1 MRSTKPKL
9 LHGILEDWAADRPDD
24 VAVRDRNGTLT
35 RRELDRRSLRL
46 AAVLR
51 NRGVAVETPVGVCVT
66 RSANLVVAFFGV
78 LRAGGAYV
86 PLDPA
91 NPVDRLDWMIK
102 DAGLALVVT
111 DSASRNLLPRP
122 VANLLVDQDLGGSG
136 PALGQIL
143 GQPDDSLAYIIYTSG
158 STGRPK
164 GVMVSHR
171 NALGLVSA
179 QRESGLVP
187 AGSNILGF
195 APIGFD
201 ASIWEILL
209 AVGHGAPL
217 HYVDGLDDLPTVENC
232 VATLVPSVLELLDP
246 SSMNFSHVVSVG
258 ERLDA
263 SLAERWS
270 KTVALSNAYGPA
282 EATVWATL
290 SERLADFGEEPD
302 IGRARSGCR
311 VYLVDGSG
319 QLVAPG
325 EVGELCI
332 GGNGV
337 SRGYLDQPGL
347 TASRF
352 QPDPWGPAGSRLYRT
367 GDLARQRPDGTYE
380 FRGRIDDQVKIGGR
394 RVELGEVE
402 SALRS
407 LQGVE
412 DARVVLGKT
421 QEGGRR
427 LAAALKVGN
436 LVGTD
441 EQITKSLRSQLPE
454 HMIPTSIFRVE
465 SFPLTVNGKLDSTKL
480 LEQMPVPDMEG
491 TLGHPAKSLVAA
503 LWASTLGVPHVGP
516 EDNFFSL
523 GGHSLSAS
531 RLIARLRSTLRVQI
545 PVRSLFQSPV
555 LHVFLTEV
563 VEPAVQESRGPED
576 DRNYWR
582 GLLGDL
588 RDASGIPMVW
598 RAPNSSFADLT
609 RSEFS
614 VPLGLVE
621 AARTLACRE
630 LVTPFMVYVAAFGV
644 ALSCQMKI
652 PETVVG
658 VSNRVR
664 QSGEGATSTLLV
676 RVASPDAS
684 VAGAVAL
691 VRSGIVE
698 AYRYRDFPTEIP
710 TDSAGNHS
718 GQLVPGFLISMNK
731 AGLGHG
737 PARCAFHLE
746 LTERIDGISGAI
758 RIAPQFGGKFEKLR
772 EFQDVYLSVLRGL
785 REQRP

>member
-9 LHGILEDWAADRPDD
+9 LHGILEDRAADRADD
-24 VAVRDRNGTLT
+24 IAVRDRNGSLT
-35 RRELDRRSLRL
+35 YHDLDRRSLRL
-46 AAVLR
+46 AASLR
-51 NRGVAVETPVGVCVT
+51 SRGVSLDTPVGVCAT
-66 RSANLVVAFFGV
+66 RSVDLVVAFFGI

-91 NPVDRLDWMIK
+91 NPTDRLDWMIR
-102 DAGLALVVT
+102 DAGLTLVVT
-111 DSASRNLLPRP
+111 DTRHRDLLPHSA
-122 VANLLVDQDLGGSG
+122 ANLLIDQDRADPELAWEPISE
-136 PALGQIL
+136 
-143 GQPDDSLAYIIYTSG
+143 QPSDSLAYIIYTSG

-187 AGSNILGF
+187 MGSNILGF

-217 HYVDGLDDLPTVENC
+217 HYVDGIDDLPAVENC

-263 SLAERWS
+263 SVAERWS
-270 KTVALSNAYGPA
+270 RTVAVSNAYGPA

-290 SERLADFGEEPD
+290 SERLTHFSEEPG
-302 IGRARSGCR
+302 IGRARSGCT

-319 QLVAPG
+319 RLVAPG

-337 SRGYLDQPGL
+337 SRGYLGQPGL

-394 RVELGEVE
+394 RVELGEIE
-402 SALRS
+402 CALRT

-427 LAAALKVGN
+427 LVAAVKAGN
-436 LVGTD
+436 LAGTD
-441 EQITKSLRSQLPE
+441 EQITKSLKGQLPE
-454 HMIPTSIFRVE
+454 HMVPTSIFRVD
-465 SFPLTVNGKLDSTKL
+465 SFPLTVNGKLDSARL
-480 LEQMPVPDMEG
+480 LEQMPAPDMG
-491 TLGHPAKSLVAA
+491 RGFDHPAKSLVAA
-503 LWASTLGVPHVGP
+503 LWASALDVPHIGP
-516 EDNFFSL
+516 DDNFFSL

-531 RLIARLRSTLRVQI
+531 RLIARLRSTLQVPI
-545 PVRSLFQSPV
+545 PIRSLFQSPV
-555 LHVFLTEV
+555 LHAFLNEV
-563 VEPAVQESRGPED
+563 VEPAIQESRVPDD
-576 DRNYWR
+576 DRTYWR
-582 GLLGDL
+582 ELLGDL
-588 RDASGIPMVW
+588 PDVSDIPILW
-598 RAPNSSFADLT
+598 RAPDSSFAELPWTD
-609 RSEFS
+609 FS
-614 VPLGLVE
+614 VPLDVVE
-621 AARTLACRE
+621 AARAVARRE

-644 ALSCQMKI
+644 ALCHQMMVS
-652 PETVVG
+652 ETVIG

-664 QSGEGATSTLLV
+664 RSGEEPASTLLV
-676 RVASPDAS
+676 RVASPDA
-684 VAGAVAL
+684 AVADAVSS
-691 VRSGIVE
+691 VRSGIIE
-698 AYRYRDFPTEIP
+698 AYRHQDFPDEIP
-710 TDSAGNHS
+710 ADSMANHS
-718 GQLVPGFLISMNK
+718 GHVVPGFLISMK
-731 AGLGHG
+731 EPGVEHE

-746 LTERIDGISGAI
+746 LTAGIDGISGAI
-758 RIAPQFGGKFEKLR
+758 RVAPQFSDRCEKLR
-772 EFQDVYLSVLRGL
+772 EFHDTYLAALRGM
-785 REQRP
+785 RE